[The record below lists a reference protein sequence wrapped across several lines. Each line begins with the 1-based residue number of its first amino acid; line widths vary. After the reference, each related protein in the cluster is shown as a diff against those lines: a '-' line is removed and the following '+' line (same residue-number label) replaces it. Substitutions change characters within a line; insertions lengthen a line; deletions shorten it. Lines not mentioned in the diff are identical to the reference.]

1 MEILLYYGHS
11 KEKVKKMLVRELIEL
26 LSQLDGESEIMV
38 SQNGGEYEGDFS
50 GEVEV
55 VDGVVWFMD

>member
-1 MEILLYYGHS
+1 MGILLYYGNS
-11 KEKVKKMLVRELIEL
+11 KEKEQKMKVKELIEL
-26 LSQLDGESEIMV
+26 LSQLDGDMEIYV
-38 SQNGGEYEGDFS
+38 SQNGGEYQGDMS